1 MTTKKLIIFTDA
13 AEPQVNGV
21 VNTLKETKKQLEKL
35 NYEVVM
41 VTPNDFRFSISL
53 PTYKEIR
60 LALPSKRNIH
70 KIIKQ
75 HKPDYIHIATEGPI
89 GYQAARVCQKKKI
102 SYTSSYHTNFP
113 EYVNQRFSFVKEQ
126 YVYSYLRKIHNKA
139 KCTLVTTNSMERK
152 LNGNNIGKNIIVWGR
167 GVDLSNF
174 NFTSKIHDNNKLR
187 LLYVGRVSHEK
198 NIESFLNVNENF
210 FLMDVEKIVVGDGPQ
225 LKELQNKYSNQDNIK
240 FLGVKKGKD
249 LEKEYQK
256 ADIFVFP
263 SKTDTF
269 GIVMLEAMAC
279 GTPVA
284 AFNVTGPRDLIIP
297 QINGHMDDDINV
309 AVLKCVNMNK
319 IKCSRSIQDLTW
331 ENITHNFITAL
342 EYHN

>member
-21 VNTLKETKKQLEKL
+21 VNTLKETKKQLERL

-41 VTPNDFRFSISL
+41 ITPNNFRFSIPL

-60 LALPSKRNIH
+60 LALPSKRKIH

-75 HKPDYIHIATEGPI
+75 HKPDYIHIVTEGPI
-89 GYQAARVCQKKKI
+89 GYQAARVCQKNKI
-102 SYTSSYHTNFP
+102 SYTTSYHTN
-113 EYVNQRFSFVKEQ
+113 SFVKEK
-126 YVYSYLRKIHNKA
+126 YVYSYLRKIHNNA
-139 KCTLVTTNSMERK
+139 KCTLVTTNSMKKK
-152 LNGNNIGKNIIVWGR
+152 LNKNDIGKNIVAWGR
-167 GVDLSNF
+167 GVNLSNF
-174 NFTSKIHDNNKLR
+174 KFTSKIHDNNKLR

-198 NIESFLNVNENF
+198 NIESFLDINEKF
-210 FLMDVEKIVVGDGPQ
+210 FIMDVEKIVVGNGPQ
-225 LKELQNKYSNQDNIK
+225 LEELQKKYSNRDNIK
-240 FLGVKKGKD
+240 FLGMKKGKD
-249 LEKEYQK
+249 LEEEYQK

-284 AFNVTGPRDLIIP
+284 AFNVTGPRDIIIP
-297 QINGHMDDDINV
+297 QINGYMDDDINI

-331 ENITHNFITAL
+331 ENITHNFISAI
-342 EYHN
+342 EHNN